1 MFLTLGDIGFGLLTS
16 PRGFET
22 RMGTCYAELQVI
34 EGKPLLQY
42 TGDNLD
48 GHLLTFT
55 FRSDFCDPQEVWD
68 ALKNRQEGH
77 QPLALFLG
85 NGTVLGNFVIARLD
99 RSILQAADDGTLLAF
114 EATLDLKEYV
124 DPQPL
129 VTRKAQKRAQ
139 APARK
144 KPGKRAKAATEKKD
158 LPAID
163 VQPVACHPQT
173 FPAEKLEVTT
183 VASHAT
189 RQPVATA
196 EKSEGEPWLWVDD

>member
-16 PRGFET
+16 PSGFDS
-22 RMGTCYAELQVI
+22 RLGASYAELPVI

-42 TGDNLD
+42 TGDELD
-48 GHLLTFT
+48 GHKLSFV
-55 FRSDFCDPQEVWD
+55 FRADFCNPQEVW
-68 ALKNRQEGH
+68 ASLVERLH
-77 QPLALFLG
+77 SHSPLSLLMG
-85 NGTVLGNFVIARLD
+85 SGQVLGNYVIASLE
-99 RSILQAADDGTLLAF
+99 RSILQAADDGTLIAF
-114 EATLDLKEYV
+114 EANLELKEYV

-129 VTRKAQKRAQ
+129 VTKKAQKRAQ

-144 KPGKRAKAATEKKD
+144 KPGERAKVATEKKD

-163 VQPVACHPQT
+163 VEPVACHPNT

-189 RQPVATA
+189 RQPPAA
-196 EKSEGEPWLWVDD
+196 EVDNDPWPILTP

>member
-16 PRGFET
+16 PRGIET
-22 RMGTCYAELQVI
+22 HMGTSFAELPVI

-68 ALKNRQEGH
+68 ALMDRQRRH

-85 NGTVLGNFVIARLD
+85 NGTVLGNFVIAGLD
-99 RSILQAADDGTLLAF
+99 RSILQAADDGSLLAF

-124 DPQPL
+124 DPEPL
-129 VTRKAQKRAQ
+129 VTRKAQKRDQ

-144 KPGKRAKAATEKKD
+144 KPGKRAKVATEKKD

-163 VQPVACHPQT
+163 VEPVACHPQT

-189 RQPVATA
+189 RQPPA
-196 EKSEGEPWLWVDD
+196 EEVDNDPWPILTP